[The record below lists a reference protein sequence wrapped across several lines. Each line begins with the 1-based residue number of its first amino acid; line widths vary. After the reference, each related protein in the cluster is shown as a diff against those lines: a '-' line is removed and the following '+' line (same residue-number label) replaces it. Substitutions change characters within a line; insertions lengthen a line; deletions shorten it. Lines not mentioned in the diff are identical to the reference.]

1 MIYVKAQGNAYICL
15 MFEEMQICIQEKQQT
30 LPPPS
35 ILWHQQPEFCI
46 NRILK
51 LSYRSSAGKE

>member
-15 MFEEMQICIQEKQQT
+15 MFKEICIQEKQQT

-35 ILWHQQPEFCI
+35 ILWHQQPEFCTNI
-46 NRILK
+46 SLK
-51 LSYRSSAGKE
+51 LNYGSRVRTE

>member
-15 MFEEMQICIQEKQQT
+15 MFKEMQICIQEKQQT

-35 ILWHQQPEFCI
+35 SLWHRDPSFASMQSL
-46 NRILK
+46 N
-51 LSYRSSAGKE
+51 